1 MTKKSYAMN
10 VSIILG
16 ISMVLLLFIFVLVA
30 HHRDISDRVRQDRG
44 ALRATGSSVA
54 EPIKPV
60 GQVGVPAAE
69 TQREPVKKAVA
80 APPPGR
86 DRK

>member
-16 ISMVLLLFIFVLVA
+16 VSVVLLLFIFVLVA
-30 HHRDISDRVRQDRG
+30 HHRDIADRVRQDRG

-60 GQVGVPAAE
+60 GQVGVPSAE
-69 TQREPVKKAVA
+69 AQREPVKKAVA

-86 DRK
+86 DGK

>member
-1 MTKKSYAMN
+1 MTKKSYAVN
-10 VSIILG
+10 IAAILG
-16 ISMVLLLFIFVLVA
+16 VSVVLLLFIFILVA

-60 GQVGVPAAE
+60 GQVSVPAAE
-69 TQREPVKKAVA
+69 TRREPVKNVA
-80 APPPGR
+80 APPPSR

>member
-10 VSIILG
+10 VSVILG
-16 ISMVLLLFIFVLVA
+16 VSVVLLLFIFVLVA
-30 HHRDISDRVRQDRG
+30 HHRDIADQVRQDRG

-54 EPIKPV
+54 EPNKPV
-60 GQVGVPAAE
+60 GQVSVPSAE
-69 TQREPVKKAVA
+69 TRREPVKKALA
-80 APPPGR
+80 APAPSR